1 MQNDDKRRGNMEN
14 ERLAEYIIKL
24 ADILYALREEPG
36 KIALIWDA
44 IRKAAETQNPESLPL

>member
-1 MQNDDKRRGNMEN
+1 MEN

-24 ADILYALREEPG
+24 ADILYALREEPE
-36 KIALIWDA
+36 KTALIWDA